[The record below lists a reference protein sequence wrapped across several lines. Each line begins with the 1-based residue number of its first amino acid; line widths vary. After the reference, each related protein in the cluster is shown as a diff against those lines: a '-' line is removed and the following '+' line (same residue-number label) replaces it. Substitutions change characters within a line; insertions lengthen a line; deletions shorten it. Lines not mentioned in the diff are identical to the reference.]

1 MNTAQ
6 VGTQAKLQNPEDLL
20 GDLVS
25 NLDRDSHEVSPIKRY
40 ILASLGDR
48 TLVFADIF
56 VSEIM
61 LVERAFILPLP
72 FFMPALIGLAQ
83 YQGRLTPLLS
93 LARLLND
100 ANALIPE
107 VVSVVCLKG
116 DSSDPATEDVAGAGL
131 IVDRVVGTVSHEQYA
146 DLLRA
151 DPLHDSKRY
160 LTLEQLLLQIP
171 SHAWQPNRWYA
182 SV

>member
-6 VGTQAKLQNPEDLL
+6 VGTQKLQNPGALL
-20 GDLVS
+20 SKVDLVP
-25 NLDRDSHEVSPIKRY
+25 LDRDDAEASPIKRY

-48 TLVFADIF
+48 VLVFADIF

-93 LARLLND
+93 LTRLLND

-107 VVSVVCLKG
+107 VVSVVCLKE
-116 DSSDPATEDVAGAGL
+116 DLSNPATEDVAGAGL
-131 IVDRVVGTVSHEQYA
+131 IVDRVVGTVSPEQYA
-146 DLLRA
+146 DLMRA
-151 DPLHDSKRY
+151 DLHGKRY
-160 LTLEQLLLQIP
+160 LTLEQLLPQIP
-171 SHAWQPNRWYA
+171 SDAWQPNRWYA
-182 SV
+182 LV